1 MQVRRGSEMAVDQKT
16 KNTIFLMW
24 LLLVPAGMYFTY
36 QKYPPHFSGQWL
48 ELFAFLTLT
57 AVVAFMPMVINN
69 TPIFLIQWVS
79 LATFLSFG
87 LFIEMV
93 FAQAAVI
100 VLLLRLRVQKDQYF
114 RIPLNLI
121 MFFLVSLFSGFV
133 YYSLGG
139 KTGPS
144 LLHDTNAIWL
154 AALYAVVNYFLNQV
168 IISFYFYAIYKS
180 KESYFGK
187 DFIVETITTFLTLPL
202 GFVLYMFYNQL
213 ELIALLIVAFPFAS
227 LSIIFNLYYST
238 EKINE
243 YLQKAAE
250 IGHQMAERLE
260 VNGVIDLFIQ
270 KLSEMLPVD
279 YAYIMEVVNDEEEL
293 QLSRRIEGGSWLTSD
308 IVKVR
313 KNEGIS
319 GFVWEKQKGYLYNSK
334 KDWQSF
340 SKGLLPVDAESVL
353 AVPIVRNK
361 KVIGVL
367 ILASKR
373 KRAYEKSQLMIVDIL
388 CSYFAVA
395 MENAKHY
402 ELTKT
407 QSERCA
413 LTKLYNYRYFEKL
426 LTDEFDKLFQFERKV
441 LSLIILDIDHFKA
454 VNDTYGHQSG
464 NEILCELANRLTNL
478 VGSRGTVARYG
489 GEEFVVLL
497 PEAQKEEAFQMAEM
511 IRQSIANWPFIL
523 QQSLDFNQHQVKITA
538 SIGVAT
544 APEDAEDPLALV
556 RHADRALYVGAKR
569 AGRNRVAEYSTC

>member
-1 MQVRRGSEMAVDQKT
+1 MAVHPKM
-16 KNTIFLMW
+16 KKTIFLVW
-24 LLLVPAGMYFTY
+24 LVLVPAGMWFTY
-36 QKYPPHFSGQWL
+36 QTFPPHFSGKWL
-48 ELFAFLTLT
+48 EILAFLTLT
-57 AVVAFMPMVINN
+57 FVVAFMPMVINN

-87 LFIEMV
+87 LFVEMV

-100 VLLLRLRVQKDQYF
+100 LLLLRLRVQKEQYF

-121 MFFLVSLFSGFV
+121 MFFLVSFVSGIV
-133 YYSLGG
+133 YYLLGG
-139 KTGPS
+139 QTGPS
-144 LLHDTNAIWL
+144 LINDPHSIWL
-154 AALYAVVNYFLNQV
+154 AVVYAFLYYCLNQV
-168 IISFYFYAIYKS
+168 IISFYLYFIYKS

-187 DFIVETITTFLTLPL
+187 DFMVETITTFITLPL
-202 GFVLYMFYNQL
+202 GFVLYMFYNQQGL
-213 ELIALLIVAFPFAS
+213 LALLFVAIPFAS
-227 LSIIFNLYYST
+227 LSIIFKLYYSS

-260 VNGVIDLFIQ
+260 VDGVIDLFIE
-270 KLSEMLPVD
+270 KLSKMLPVD
-279 YAYIMEVVNDEEEL
+279 YAYIFDVISEDEL
-293 QLSRRIEGGSWLTSD
+293 QLVRRIQCGTGITNETAR
-308 IVKVR
+308 IK
-313 KNEGIS
+313 KNQGIS
-319 GFVWEKQKGYLYNSK
+319 GYVWEKGKGFLYHSK
-334 KDWQSF
+334 KDWKPY
-340 SKGLLPVDAESVL
+340 SKDLLPGDAESIL

-367 ILASKR
+367 MLSSKQ

-395 MENAKHY
+395 IDNAKHY
-402 ELTKT
+402 ELTKK
-407 QSERCA
+407 QSEHCA

-426 LTDEFDKLFQFERKV
+426 LNEEFDKLVHFERQV

-464 NEILCELANRLTNL
+464 NEILCELAARLNNL

-497 PEAQKEEAFQMAEM
+497 PEAGKEEAYQMAEM
-511 IRQSIANWPFIL
+511 IRQAIANWPFIL
-523 QQSLDFNQHQVKITA
+523 QQSLDLKQHQVKITA
-538 SIGVAT
+538 SIGIAT
-544 APEDAEDPLALV
+544 APEDAEDSLALV

>member
-1 MQVRRGSEMAVDQKT
+1 
-16 KNTIFLMW
+16 MW
-24 LLLVPAGMYFTY
+24 LLLVPAGMWFTY
-36 QKYPPHFSGQWL
+36 QTFPPHFSGQWL
-48 ELFAFLTLT
+48 DVLAFLTLT
-57 AVVAFMPMVINN
+57 SVVAFMPMVINN

-100 VLLLRLRVQKDQYF
+100 VLLLRLRVQKEQYF
-114 RIPLNLI
+114 RLPLNLI
-121 MFFLVSLFSGFV
+121 MFFLVSLVSGVV

-139 KTGPS
+139 ETGPS
-144 LLHDTNAIWL
+144 LINDPNSIWL
-154 AALYAVVNYFLNQV
+154 AAVYALVNYSLNQV
-168 IISFYFYAIYKS
+168 IISFYLYFIYKS

-187 DFIVETITTFLTLPL
+187 DFMVETITTFITLPL
-202 GFVLYMFYNQL
+202 GFVTYMFYNQQGL
-213 ELIALLIVAFPFAS
+213 LALLIVAIPFAS
-227 LSIIFNLYYST
+227 LSIIFKLYYST

-260 VNGVIDLFIQ
+260 VDGVIDLFIQ
-270 KLSEMLPVD
+270 KLSEMLPVN
-279 YAYIMEVVNDEEEL
+279 YAYIFDVISEDEL
-293 QLSRRIEGGSWLTSD
+293 QLIRRIECGSGITNEMTL
-308 IVKVR
+308 IK
-313 KNEGIS
+313 KNQGIS

-334 KDWQSF
+334 KDWKPF
-340 SKGLLPVDAESVL
+340 SKGLLPEAAESIL

-367 ILASKR
+367 MLASKQ

-395 MENAKHY
+395 IENAKHY
-402 ELTKT
+402 ELTKI

-426 LTDEFDKLFQFERKV
+426 LTEEFDKLFQFERKV

-454 VNDTYGHQSG
+454 INDTYGHQSG
-464 NEILCELANRLTNL
+464 NEILCEIASRLSNL

-497 PEAQKEEAFQMAEM
+497 PESDKAEAYQIAEM
-511 IRQSIANWPFIL
+511 IRQAIANWPFTL
-523 QQSLDFNQHQVKITA
+523 QQSLDLKQHQVKITA
-538 SIGVAT
+538 SIGIAT
-544 APEDAEDPLALV
+544 APEDAEDSLALI

-569 AGRNRVAEYSTC
+569 AGRNRVAEYSSC

>member
-1 MQVRRGSEMAVDQKT
+1 MGVSAKT
-16 KNTIFLMW
+16 KRAIFLVW
-24 LLLVPAGMYFTY
+24 LLIVPAGIWFTY
-36 QKYPPHFSGQWL
+36 LTFPPQVSGHL
-48 ELFAFLTLT
+48 LDLTAFLALT
-57 AVVAFMPMVINN
+57 SLVAAMPMIINN

-79 LATFLSFG
+79 LATFLTFG
-87 LFIEMV
+87 MFVEMI
-93 FAQAAVI
+93 FAQIAVI
-100 VLLLRLRVQKDQYF
+100 VLLAKIRIQKEQLF
-114 RIPLNLI
+114 RIPLNLN
-121 MFFLVSLFSGFV
+121 MFFLVSFISGIV
-133 YYSLGG
+133 YYSIGG
-139 KTGPS
+139 KTGPE
-144 LLHDTNAIWL
+144 LLNNPQALWL
-154 AALYAVVNYFLNQV
+154 AAIYAILNYFLNQV
-168 IISFYFYAIYKS
+168 IITFHLYFIYKS

-187 DFIVETITTFLTLPL
+187 DFIVETITTLITLPL
-202 GFVLYMFYNQL
+202 GFVLYMLYNQGG
-213 ELIALLIVAFPFAS
+213 LLPLLLVGIPFVS
-227 LSIIFNLYYST
+227 LAIIFNLYYSS
-238 EKINE
+238 EKVNE

-250 IGHQMAERLE
+250 IGHQMAERLD

-279 YAYIMEVVNDEEEL
+279 HAYIFEVINEEEL
-293 QLSRRIEGGSWLTSD
+293 QLTRRIAGGSGVTSEVTR
-308 IVKVR
+308 VK

-319 GFVWEKQKGYLYNSK
+319 GFIWEKQKGYLYNSK
-334 KDWQSF
+334 KEWRPF
-340 SKGLLPVDAESVL
+340 TEGLVPAEVESIL

-367 ILASKR
+367 MLSSKQ

-413 LTKLYNYRYFEKL
+413 LTKLYNYRYFEKY
-426 LTDEFDKLFQFERKV
+426 LTEQFEKLYQFERSV

-464 NEILCELANRLTNL
+464 NEILCELASRLNKL

-489 GEEFVVLL
+489 GEEFVILL
-497 PEAQKEEAFQMAEM
+497 PEVDKEEAYQLAEM
-511 IRQSIANWPFIL
+511 IRQSIANWPFTL
-523 QQSLDFNQHQVKITA
+523 LQSLELTQQQVKITA

-544 APEDAEDPLALV
+544 APEDAEDPIALV

>member
-1 MQVRRGSEMAVDQKT
+1 MAVQPKM
-16 KNTIFLMW
+16 KKAIFLVW
-24 LLLVPAGMYFTY
+24 LLLVPAGMWFTY
-36 QKYPPHFSGQWL
+36 QAFPPHFSGQWWDL
-48 ELFAFLTLT
+48 LAFLTLT
-57 AVVAFMPMVINN
+57 SVVAFMPMVINN

-87 LFIEMV
+87 LFIEMI
-93 FAQAAVI
+93 FAQAAV
-100 VLLLRLRVQKDQYF
+100 VLLLLRLRVPKEQYF

-121 MFFLVSLFSGFV
+121 MFFLVSLVSGAV
-133 YYSLGG
+133 YYALGG
-139 KTGPS
+139 QTGPS
-144 LLHDTNAIWL
+144 LINDPQAIWL
-154 AALYAVVNYFLNQV
+154 AAIYAVVNYFLNQV
-168 IISFYFYAIYKS
+168 IISFYLYFIYKS

-187 DFIVETITTFLTLPL
+187 DFIVETITTFITLPL
-202 GFVLYMFYNQL
+202 GFVLYMFYNQQGL
-213 ELIALLIVAFPFAS
+213 LALLIVAVPFVS
-227 LSIIFNLYYST
+227 LSVIFKLYYSSQN
-238 EKINE
+238 INE

-279 YAYIMEVVNDEEEL
+279 YAYIFDVISEDEL
-293 QLSRRIEGGSWLTSD
+293 QLVRRIQCGTGITIETAK
-308 IVKVR
+308 IK
-313 KNEGIS
+313 KNQGIS
-319 GFVWEKQKGYLYNSK
+319 GYVWDKRKGYLYHSK
-334 KDWQSF
+334 KDWKPF
-340 SKGLLPVDAESVL
+340 SKGFLPGDAESVL

-367 ILASKR
+367 MLASKR

-395 MENAKHY
+395 IENAKHY

-413 LTKLYNYRYFEKL
+413 LTKLYNYRYFEKI
-426 LTDEFDKLFQFERKV
+426 LTDEFNKLFQFERKV

-464 NEILCELANRLTNL
+464 NEILCELAERLCKI
-478 VGSRGTVARYG
+478 VGTSGTVARYG

-497 PEAQKEEAFQMAEM
+497 PEAQKEEAYQMAEM
-511 IRQSIANWPFIL
+511 IRQAIANWPFTL
-523 QQSLDFNQHQVKITA
+523 QHSLDPTQHQAKITV

-544 APEDAEDPLALV
+544 APEDAEDPLALI

-569 AGRNRVAEYSTC
+569 AGRNRVAEYSSC

>member
-1 MQVRRGSEMAVDQKT
+1 MAVQPKM
-16 KNTIFLMW
+16 KQAIFLVW
-24 LLLVPAGMYFTY
+24 LLLVPAGMWFTY
-36 QKYPPHFSGQWL
+36 QAFPPHFSGQWWDL
-48 ELFAFLTLT
+48 LAFLTLT
-57 AVVAFMPMVINN
+57 SVVAFMPMVINN

-87 LFIEMV
+87 LFIEMI
-93 FAQAAVI
+93 FAQAAV
-100 VLLLRLRVQKDQYF
+100 VLLLLGLRVQKEQYF

-121 MFFLVSLFSGFV
+121 MFFLVSLLSGVV

-139 KTGPS
+139 QTGPT
-144 LLHDTNAIWL
+144 LINDPHAIWL
-154 AALYAVVNYFLNQV
+154 AAVYAVVNYCLNQV
-168 IISFYFYAIYKS
+168 IISFYLYFIYKS

-187 DFIVETITTFLTLPL
+187 DFIVETITTFITLPL
-202 GFVLYMFYNQL
+202 GFVLYMFYNQQGL
-213 ELIALLIVAFPFAS
+213 LALLIVAVPFAS
-227 LSIIFNLYYST
+227 LSIIFKLYYSS

-260 VNGVIDLFIQ
+260 VDGVIDLLIQ

-279 YAYIMEVVNDEEEL
+279 YAYIFDVISEDEL
-293 QLSRRIEGGSWLTSD
+293 QLVRRIQCGTGITTETAK
-308 IVKVR
+308 IK
-313 KNEGIS
+313 KNQGIS
-319 GFVWEKQKGYLYNSK
+319 GYVWEKRKGCLYHSKKEWKPYSEGYLP
-334 KDWQSF
+334 
-340 SKGLLPVDAESVL
+340 GEAESVL

-367 ILASKR
+367 LLASKR

-395 MENAKHY
+395 IDNAKHY
-402 ELTKT
+402 ALTKT

-426 LTDEFDKLFQFERKV
+426 LTEEFDKLFQFERKV
-441 LSLIILDIDHFKA
+441 LSLIILDIDHFKS

-464 NEILCELANRLTNL
+464 NEILCELAARLNNL

-497 PEAQKEEAFQMAEM
+497 PAAHKEEAYQMAEM
-511 IRQSIANWPFIL
+511 VRQAIANWPFTL
-523 QQSLDFNQHQVKITA
+523 QHSLDLKQHQVKITA

-544 APEDAEDPLALV
+544 APEDAEDPLALI

-569 AGRNRVAEYSTC
+569 AGRNRVAEYSSC

>member
-1 MQVRRGSEMAVDQKT
+1 MAVHPMT
-16 KNTIFLMW
+16 KKAIFLVW
-24 LLLVPAGMYFTY
+24 LLLVPAGMWFTY
-36 QKYPPHFSGQWL
+36 QTFPPQLSGQWL
-48 ELFAFLTLT
+48 DIFAFLILT
-57 AVVAFMPMVINN
+57 SVVAFMPMVINN

-79 LATFLSFG
+79 LASFLSFG

-93 FAQAAVI
+93 FAQVAVI

-114 RIPLNLI
+114 RVPLNLI
-121 MFFLVSLFSGFV
+121 MFFLVSLVSGVV
-133 YYSLGG
+133 YYALGG
-139 KTGPS
+139 QTGPS
-144 LLHDTNAIWL
+144 LINDPNSIWL
-154 AALYAVVNYFLNQV
+154 AALYAVVNYSLNQV
-168 IISFYFYAIYKS
+168 IISFYLYFIYKS

-187 DFIVETITTFLTLPL
+187 DFMVETITTFITLPL
-202 GFVLYMFYNQL
+202 GFVLYMFYNQQDL
-213 ELIALLIVAFPFAS
+213 LALLFIAIPFAS
-227 LSIIFNLYYST
+227 LSIIFKLYYSS
-238 EKINE
+238 EKVNE
-243 YLQKAAE
+243 YLQNAAE

-260 VNGVIDLFIQ
+260 VDGVIDLFIQ

-279 YAYIMEVVNDEEEL
+279 YAYILDVVSEDEL
-293 QLSRRIEGGSWLTSD
+293 QLIRRIESGSGITSEMPR
-308 IVKVR
+308 IK

-319 GFVWEKQKGYLYNSK
+319 GYAWDKQKGFLYDSQK
-334 KDWQSF
+334 EWRKY
-340 SKGLLPVDAESVL
+340 SKGYIPADAESVL

-367 ILASKR
+367 MLASKR
-373 KRAYEKSQLMIVDIL
+373 KHAYEKSQLMIVDIL

-395 MENAKHY
+395 IDNAKHY

-426 LTDEFDKLFQFERKV
+426 LTEEFDKLFQFERKV

-464 NEILCELANRLTNL
+464 NEILCELAERLSKIVST
-478 VGSRGTVARYG
+478 SGTVARYG

-497 PEAQKEEAFQMAEM
+497 PEADKEEAYQMAEM
-511 IRQSIANWPFIL
+511 IRQAIANWPFSM
-523 QQSLDFNQHQVKITA
+523 QHSLDPTQHQAKITA

-544 APEDAEDPLALV
+544 APEDAEDPLALI

-569 AGRNRVAEYSTC
+569 AGRNRVAEYSSC

>member
-1 MQVRRGSEMAVDQKT
+1 MAVQPKM
-16 KNTIFLMW
+16 KQAIFLVW
-24 LLLVPAGMYFTY
+24 ILLVPAGMWFTY
-36 QKYPPHFSGQWL
+36 QAFPPHFSGQWWDL
-48 ELFAFLTLT
+48 LAFLTLT
-57 AVVAFMPMVINN
+57 SVVAFMPMVINN

-87 LFIEMV
+87 LFIEMI
-93 FAQAAVI
+93 FAQAAV
-100 VLLLRLRVQKDQYF
+100 VLLLLGLRVQKEQYF

-121 MFFLVSLFSGFV
+121 MFFLVSLLSGVV

-139 KTGPS
+139 QTGPT
-144 LLHDTNAIWL
+144 LINDPHAIWL
-154 AALYAVVNYFLNQV
+154 AAVYAVVNYFLNQV
-168 IISFYFYAIYKS
+168 IISCYLYFIYKS

-187 DFIVETITTFLTLPL
+187 DFIVETITTFITLPL
-202 GFVLYMFYNQL
+202 GFVLYMFYNQQGL
-213 ELIALLIVAFPFAS
+213 LALLIVAIPFAS
-227 LSIIFNLYYST
+227 LSIIFKLYYSS

-260 VNGVIDLFIQ
+260 VDGVIDLFIQ

-279 YAYIMEVVNDEEEL
+279 YAYIFDVINEDEL
-293 QLSRRIEGGSWLTSD
+293 QLVRRIQCGTGITTETAK
-308 IVKVR
+308 IK
-313 KNEGIS
+313 KNQGIS
-319 GFVWEKQKGYLYNSK
+319 GFVWEKGKGCLYHSKKEWKPYSKGYLP
-334 KDWQSF
+334 D
-340 SKGLLPVDAESVL
+340 DAESVL

-367 ILASKR
+367 LLASKR

-395 MENAKHY
+395 IDNAKHY

-413 LTKLYNYRYFEKL
+413 LTKLYNYSYFEKL
-426 LTDEFDKLFQFERKV
+426 LTEEFDKLFHFERKV
-441 LSLIILDIDHFKA
+441 LSLIILDIDHFKT

-464 NEILCELANRLTNL
+464 NEILCELATRLNNL
-478 VGSRGTVARYG
+478 VGTWGTVARYG

-497 PEAQKEEAFQMAEM
+497 PEAHKEEAYQMAEM

-523 QQSLDFNQHQVKITA
+523 QQSLDFKQHQVKITA
-538 SIGVAT
+538 SIGIAT
-544 APEDAEDPLALV
+544 APEDAEEPLALV

-569 AGRNRVAEYSTC
+569 AGRNRVAEYSSC

>member
-1 MQVRRGSEMAVDQKT
+1 MAVHPKM
-16 KNTIFLMW
+16 KKAIFLVW
-24 LLLVPAGMYFTY
+24 LLLVPAGMWFTY
-36 QKYPPHFSGQWL
+36 QTFPPHFSGQWL
-48 ELFAFLTLT
+48 DLLAFLTLT
-57 AVVAFMPMVINN
+57 SFVAFMPMVINN

-87 LFIEMV
+87 LFVEMV
-93 FAQAAVI
+93 FAQVAVI
-100 VLLLRLRVQKDQYF
+100 VLLLRLRIQKEQYF

-121 MFFLVSLFSGFV
+121 MFYLVSLVSGVV

-139 KTGPS
+139 QTGPS
-144 LLHDTNAIWL
+144 LINDPNSIWFAAI
-154 AALYAVVNYFLNQV
+154 YAIVNYFLNQV
-168 IISFYFYAIYKS
+168 IISFYLYVIYKS

-187 DFIVETITTFLTLPL
+187 DFMVETITTFLTLPL
-202 GFVLYMFYNQL
+202 GFVIYMFYNQQGL
-213 ELIALLIVAFPFAS
+213 LALLIVAVPFAS

-279 YAYIMEVVNDEEEL
+279 YAYILEVVNEEEL
-293 QLSRRIEGGSWLTSD
+293 QLTRRIEGGAGLTSD
-308 IVKVR
+308 IVRVR
-313 KNEGIS
+313 KNEGIC

-334 KDWQSF
+334 KDWNSF
-340 SKGLLPVDAESVL
+340 SKGLLPADAESII

-367 ILASKR
+367 MLASKR

-395 MENAKHY
+395 IENAKHY
-402 ELTKT
+402 KLTKT

-426 LTDEFDKLFQFERKV
+426 LTEEFDKLFQFERKV
-441 LSLIILDIDHFKA
+441 LSLIIMDIDHFKA

-464 NEILCELANRLTNL
+464 NEILCELAARLTNL

-497 PEAQKEEAFQMAEM
+497 PDSNKTEAYQLAEM
-511 IRQSIANWPFIL
+511 IRQAIANWPFTL
-523 QQSLDFNQHQVKITA
+523 QQSLDLTQHQVKITA

-544 APEDAEDPLALV
+544 APEDAEDPLALI

-569 AGRNRVAEYSTC
+569 AGRNRVAEYSSC

>member
-1 MQVRRGSEMAVDQKT
+1 MAVQPKM
-16 KNTIFLMW
+16 KNAIFLVW
-24 LLLVPAGMYFTY
+24 LLLVPAGMWLAY
-36 QKYPPHFSGQWL
+36 QAFPPHFSGQWWDL
-48 ELFAFLTLT
+48 LAFMTLT
-57 AVVAFMPMVINN
+57 SVVAFMPMVINN

-87 LFIEMV
+87 LFIEMI

-100 VLLLRLRVQKDQYF
+100 LLLLRLRLQKEQYF

-121 MFFLVSLFSGFV
+121 MFFLVSLVSGVV
-133 YYSLGG
+133 YYALGG
-139 KTGPS
+139 QTGPS
-144 LLHDTNAIWL
+144 LINDPHAIWL
-154 AALYAVVNYFLNQV
+154 AAIYAVVNYCLNQV
-168 IISFYFYAIYKS
+168 IISFYLYFIYNS

-187 DFIVETITTFLTLPL
+187 DFMVETITTFLTLPL
-202 GFVLYMFYNQL
+202 GFVLYMFYNQQGL
-213 ELIALLIVAFPFAS
+213 LALLIVAVPFAS

-279 YAYIMEVVNDEEEL
+279 YAYIFDVVSEDEL
-293 QLSRRIEGGSWLTSD
+293 QLVRRIQCGTGITTETAKIKKSQ
-308 IVKVR
+308 
-313 KNEGIS
+313 GIS
-319 GFVWEKQKGYLYNSK
+319 GYVWEKQKGCLYYSK
-334 KDWQSF
+334 KEWKPF
-340 SKGLLPVDAESVL
+340 SNGHLPADAESVL

-367 ILASKR
+367 MLASKR

-395 MENAKHY
+395 IDNAKHY

-426 LTDEFDKLFQFERKV
+426 LTEEFDKLFHFERKE
-441 LSLIILDIDHFKA
+441 LSLIILDIDHFKT

-464 NEILCELANRLTNL
+464 NEILCELAARLNNL
-478 VGSRGTVARYG
+478 VGTRGTVARYG

-497 PEAQKEEAFQMAEM
+497 PEAEKEEAFQFAEI

-523 QQSLDFNQHQVKITA
+523 QQSLDLKQHQVKITA
-538 SIGVAT
+538 SIGIAT
-544 APEDAEDPLALV
+544 APEDAEDPLALI

-569 AGRNRVAEYSTC
+569 AGRNRVAEYSSC

>member
-1 MQVRRGSEMAVDQKT
+1 MAVQPNT
-16 KNTIFLMW
+16 KKAIFLVW
-24 LLLVPAGMYFTY
+24 LLLVPAGMWFTY
-36 QKYPPHFSGQWL
+36 QTFPPHFSGQWL
-48 ELFAFLTLT
+48 DLLAFLTLT
-57 AVVAFMPMVINN
+57 SVVAFMPMVINN

-87 LFIEMV
+87 IFVEMV

-100 VLLLRLRVQKDQYF
+100 LLLLRLRIQKEQYF
-114 RIPLNLI
+114 RIPLNLV
-121 MFFLVSLFSGFV
+121 MFFLVSLISGLV

-139 KTGPS
+139 QTGPS
-144 LLHDTNAIWL
+144 LINDPNSIWL
-154 AALYAVVNYFLNQV
+154 ATVYAAVNYFLNQV
-168 IISFYFYAIYKS
+168 IISFYLYFIYKS

-202 GFVLYMFYNQL
+202 GFVLYMFYNQQGL
-213 ELIALLIVAFPFAS
+213 LALIIVAVPFAS
-227 LSIIFNLYYST
+227 LSIIFHLYYST
-238 EKINE
+238 EKINV

-279 YAYIMEVVNDEEEL
+279 YAYILEAVNEDEL
-293 QLSRRIEGGSWLTSD
+293 HLTRQIEGGTGLTSD
-308 IVKVR
+308 IVLIR
-313 KNEGIS
+313 KNERIS
-319 GFVWEKQKGYLYNSK
+319 GFVWEKKKGYLYNSK
-334 KDWQSF
+334 KDWQTF
-340 SKGLLPVDAESVL
+340 SKGFLPTDAESII

-361 KVIGVL
+361 NVIGVL
-367 ILASKR
+367 MLASKR

-402 ELTKT
+402 ELTKI

-426 LTDEFDKLFQFERKV
+426 LTEEFDKLVQFERSV

-464 NEILCELANRLTNL
+464 NEILCELAVRLTNL
-478 VGSRGTVARYG
+478 IGSRGTIARYG

-497 PEAQKEEAFQMAEM
+497 PEAQKEEAYQMAEM
-511 IRQSIANWPFIL
+511 IRQAIANWPFTL
-523 QQSLDFNQHQVKITA
+523 KQSLDLAQHQVKITA

-544 APEDAEDPLALV
+544 APEDAEDSLALI

>member
-1 MQVRRGSEMAVDQKT
+1 MTVAAKT
-16 KNTIFLMW
+16 KRNIFLVW
-24 LLLVPAGMYFTY
+24 LLIVPAGMWFTY
-36 QKYPPHFSGQWL
+36 QTFPPHFSGQWL
-48 ELFAFLTLT
+48 DLLAFFILTS
-57 AVVAFMPMVINN
+57 VVAFMPMVINN

-87 LFIEMV
+87 IFVEMI

-100 VLLLRLRVQKDQYF
+100 VLLARLRIPKEQLF
-114 RIPLNLI
+114 RVPLNLI
-121 MFFLVSLFSGFV
+121 MFFLVSIVSGVV
-133 YYSLGG
+133 YYALGG
-139 KTGPS
+139 QTGPTLINDPHS
-144 LLHDTNAIWL
+144 LWL
-154 AALYAVVNYFLNQV
+154 AAVYAVVNYFLNQV
-168 IISFYFYAIYKS
+168 IVSFNLYFIYKS

-187 DFIVETITTFLTLPL
+187 DFIVETVTTFITLPL
-202 GFVLYMFYNQL
+202 GFVLYMFYNQQGL
-213 ELIALLIVAFPFAS
+213 LALLIVAVPFAS
-227 LSIIFNLYYST
+227 LSIIFKLYYSS

-260 VNGVIDLFIQ
+260 VDGVIDLFIQ
-270 KLSEMLPVD
+270 KISEMLPVD
-279 YAYIMEVVNDEEEL
+279 YAYIFDAVSEDEL
-293 QLSRRIEGGSWLTSD
+293 QLVRRIQDGDNELPLN
-308 IVKVR
+308 IPKIK

-319 GFVWEKQKGYLYNSK
+319 GFVW
-334 KDWQSF
+334 
-340 SKGLLPVDAESVL
+340 SKGKAHLYSTGKQWKRYSKGHIPADAESIL

-361 KVIGVL
+361 KVIGVVM
-367 ILASKR
+367 LASKR

-402 ELTKT
+402 ELTKM
-407 QSERCA
+407 QSEHCA

-426 LTDEFDKLFQFERKV
+426 LNEEFEKLYRFERSV
-441 LSLIILDIDHFKA
+441 LSLIILDIDHFKE

-464 NEILCELANRLTNL
+464 NEILIELAERLSKI

-497 PEAQKEEAFQMAEM
+497 PEMNKEEAYQMAEL
-511 IRQSIANWPFIL
+511 IRQAIANWPFIL
-523 QQSLDFNQHQVKITA
+523 QQSLDLIQQQVKITA

-544 APEDAEDPLALV
+544 APEDSGDTLALV

-569 AGRNRVAEYSTC
+569 AGRNRVAEYSSC

>member
-1 MQVRRGSEMAVDQKT
+1 M
-16 KNTIFLMW
+16 I
-24 LLLVPAGMYFTY
+24 VPAGMWFTY
-36 QKYPPHFSGQWL
+36 KTYPPDFSGRWL
-48 ELFAFLTLT
+48 ELLAFLLLT
-57 AVVAFMPMVINN
+57 SVVASMPIIINEMS
-69 TPIFLIQWVS
+69 IFLIQWVS
-79 LATFLSFG
+79 LAVFLSFG
-87 LFIEMV
+87 IFAEMV
-93 FAQAAVI
+93 LAQIAVI
-100 VLLLRLRVQKDQYF
+100 VLLLRIRIQKGESF
-114 RIPLNLI
+114 RLPLNLN
-121 MFFLVSLFSGFV
+121 MFFLVSFLSGIF

-139 KTGPS
+139 QTGPNLMSDPRS
-144 LLHDTNAIWL
+144 LWL
-154 AALYAVVNYFLNQV
+154 AALYGVVNYFLNQV
-168 IISFYFYAIYKS
+168 IISIHIRYIYKS
-180 KESYFGK
+180 NESYFGK
-187 DFIVETITTFLTLPL
+187 EFIVETITTLVTLPL
-202 GFVLYMFYNQL
+202 GLMLYMFYNQVGL
-213 ELIALLIVAFPFAS
+213 LALLIVGIPFIS
-227 LSIIFNLYYST
+227 LSIIFNLYYSSQ
-238 EKINE
+238 KVNE

-279 YAYIMEVVNDEEEL
+279 YAYILEVVNEEEL
-293 QLSRRIEGGSWLTSD
+293 QLTRRIEGGAGVTSNL
-308 IVKVR
+308 VWVR

-319 GFVWEKQKGYLYNSK
+319 GFVWEKQKGCLYKSK
-334 KDWQSF
+334 KNWQSF
-340 SKGLLPVDAESVL
+340 SKGLLPTDAESIL

-367 ILASKR
+367 MLASKR

-402 ELTKT
+402 ELTKR
-407 QSERCA
+407 QSEHCA

-426 LTDEFDKLFQFERKV
+426 LTEEFDKLFQFERKV

-464 NEILCELANRLTNL
+464 NEILCELASRLTNL

-497 PEAQKEEAFQMAEM
+497 PEAQKEEAYQMAEM
-511 IRQSIANWPFIL
+511 IRQAIANWPFTL
-523 QQSLDFNQHQVKITA
+523 QQSLDLTQHQVKITA

-544 APEDAEDPLALV
+544 APEDAEDPLALI

-569 AGRNRVAEYSTC
+569 AGRNRVAEYSSC

>member
-1 MQVRRGSEMAVDQKT
+1 MAVQPQIK
-16 KNTIFLMW
+16 KAIFLVW
-24 LLLVPAGMYFTY
+24 LLLVPAGMWYTY
-36 QKYPPHFSGQWL
+36 QAFPPHFSGQWWDL
-48 ELFAFLTLT
+48 LAFLTLT
-57 AVVAFMPMVINN
+57 SVVAFMPMVINN

-87 LFIEMV
+87 LFIEMI

-100 VLLLRLRVQKDQYF
+100 LLLLRLRVPKEQYF

-121 MFFLVSLFSGFV
+121 MFFLVSFVSGAV
-133 YYSLGG
+133 YYALGG
-139 KTGPS
+139 ETGPS
-144 LLHDTNAIWL
+144 LINDPHAIWL
-154 AALYAVVNYFLNQV
+154 AAVYAVVNYSINQV
-168 IISFYFYAIYKS
+168 IISFYLYFIYKS

-187 DFIVETITTFLTLPL
+187 DFIVETITTFITLPL
-202 GFVLYMFYNQL
+202 GFVLYMFYNQQGL
-213 ELIALLIVAFPFAS
+213 LALLIVAVPFAS
-227 LSIIFNLYYST
+227 LSIIFKLYYSS

-260 VNGVIDLFIQ
+260 VDGVIDLFIQ

-279 YAYIMEVVNDEEEL
+279 YAYIFDVVSEDEL
-293 QLSRRIEGGSWLTSD
+293 QLVRRIQCGSGITTEN
-308 IVKVR
+308 IKIK
-313 KNEGIS
+313 KNQGIS
-319 GFVWEKQKGYLYNSK
+319 GYVWDKGKGCIYHSK
-334 KDWQSF
+334 KEWKPF
-340 SKGLLPVDAESVL
+340 SKGHLPDNAESIL

-367 ILASKR
+367 ILASKQ

-395 MENAKHY
+395 VDNAKHY

-413 LTKLYNYRYFEKL
+413 LTNLYNYRYFEKL
-426 LTDEFDKLFQFERKV
+426 LIEEFDKLFHFERKV
-441 LSLIILDIDHFKA
+441 LSLIILDIDHFKT

-464 NEILCELANRLTNL
+464 NEILCELAGRLNNL

-497 PEAQKEEAFQMAEM
+497 PEAYKEEAYEMAEM
-511 IRQSIANWPFIL
+511 IRQGIANWPFTL
-523 QQSLDFNQHQVKITA
+523 QQSLDLTQHQVKITA
-538 SIGVAT
+538 SIGIAT
-544 APEDAEDPLALV
+544 APEDAEEPLALV

-569 AGRNRVAEYSTC
+569 AGRNRVAEYSSC

>member
-1 MQVRRGSEMAVDQKT
+1 MAVQPKI
-16 KNTIFLMW
+16 KKAIFLVW
-24 LLLVPAGMYFTY
+24 LLFVPAGMWFTY
-36 QKYPPHFSGQWL
+36 QIFPPHLSGQWL
-48 ELFAFLTLT
+48 DLLAFLTLT
-57 AVVAFMPMVINN
+57 SVVAFMPMVINN

-87 LFIEMV
+87 LFVEMV

-100 VLLLRLRVQKDQYF
+100 VLLLRLRIQKEQYF
-114 RIPLNLI
+114 RIPLNLV
-121 MFFLVSLFSGFV
+121 MFFLVSLVSGVV

-139 KTGPS
+139 QTGPS
-144 LLHDTNAIWL
+144 LINDPNSIWL
-154 AALYAVVNYFLNQV
+154 AAVYAIVNYILNQV
-168 IISFYFYAIYKS
+168 IISFYLYFIYKS

-187 DFIVETITTFLTLPL
+187 DFMVETITTFLTLPL
-202 GFVLYMFYNQL
+202 GFVLYMFYNQQGL
-213 ELIALLIVAFPFAS
+213 LALVIVAVPFAS

-238 EKINE
+238 EKVNE

-260 VNGVIDLFIQ
+260 VNGVIDLFIH

-279 YAYIMEVVNDEEEL
+279 YAYILEVINEDEL
-293 QLSRRIEGGSWLTSD
+293 QLTRRIEGGAGLTSD
-308 IVKVR
+308 LVRVR
-313 KNEGIS
+313 KSEGIS

-334 KDWQSF
+334 KDWLSF
-340 SKGLLPVDAESVL
+340 SKGLLSPDAESIL

-367 ILASKR
+367 MLASKR

-402 ELTKT
+402 ELTKR
-407 QSERCA
+407 QSEHCA

-426 LTDEFDKLFQFERKV
+426 LTEEFDKLVQFERKV
-441 LSLIILDIDHFKA
+441 LSLIILDIDYFKA

-464 NEILCELANRLTNL
+464 NEILCELATRLSNL
-478 VGSRGTVARYG
+478 IGSRGTVARYG

-497 PEAQKEEAFQMAEM
+497 PEAKKEEAFQMAEM
-511 IRQSIANWPFIL
+511 IRQTIANWPFTI
-523 QQSLDFNQHQVKITA
+523 QQSLDLKQHQVKITA

-544 APEDAEDPLALV
+544 APEDAEEPLALV

-569 AGRNRVAEYSTC
+569 AGRNRVAEYSSC

>member
-1 MQVRRGSEMAVDQKT
+1 MAVQPKT
-16 KNTIFLMW
+16 KKAIFIVW
-24 LLLVPAGMYFTY
+24 LLLVPAGMWFTY
-36 QKYPPHFSGQWL
+36 QTFPPHFSGQWI
-48 ELFAFLTLT
+48 ELLAFLTLT
-57 AVVAFMPMVINN
+57 SVVASMPMVINN

-100 VLLLRLRVQKDQYF
+100 LLLLRLQIQKEQFF
-114 RIPLNLI
+114 RIPLNLV
-121 MFFLVSLFSGFV
+121 MFFLVSLVSGVV

-139 KTGPS
+139 QTGPS
-144 LLHDTNAIWL
+144 LINDPNSIWL
-154 AALYAVVNYFLNQV
+154 AAVYAAVNYLLNQV
-168 IISFYFYAIYKS
+168 IISFYLYFIYKS

-187 DFIVETITTFLTLPL
+187 DFMVETITTFLTLPL
-202 GFVLYMFYNQL
+202 GFVLYMFYNQQGL
-213 ELIALLIVAFPFAS
+213 LALLIVAVPFAS
-227 LSIIFNLYYST
+227 LSIIFILYYST

-279 YAYIMEVVNDEEEL
+279 YAYILEVVNDDEL
-293 QLSRRIEGGSWLTSD
+293 QLTRRIEGGAGLTSD
-308 IVKVR
+308 LVKVR

-319 GFVWEKQKGYLYNSK
+319 GFVWEKQKGYLYKSK
-334 KDWQSF
+334 KDWHTF
-340 SKGLLPVDAESVL
+340 SKGLLPADAESIL

-367 ILASKR
+367 MLASKR

-395 MENAKHY
+395 IENAKHY

-426 LTDEFDKLFQFERKV
+426 LIEEFDKLFQFERKV
-441 LSLIILDIDHFKA
+441 LSLIILDIDHFKT

-464 NEILCELANRLTNL
+464 NEILCELAARLTNL

-497 PEAQKEEAFQMAEM
+497 PDAEKEEAFQIAEM
-511 IRQSIANWPFIL
+511 IRQAIANWPFII
-523 QQSLDFNQHQVKITA
+523 QQSLDLNQHQVKITA

-544 APEDAEDPLALV
+544 APEDAEEPLALV

-569 AGRNRVAEYSTC
+569 AGRNRVAEYVK

>member
-1 MQVRRGSEMAVDQKT
+1 MAVQPKM
-16 KNTIFLMW
+16 KQVIFLVW
-24 LLLVPAGMYFTY
+24 LWLVPAGMWFTY
-36 QKYPPHFSGQWL
+36 QAFPPHFSGQWWDL
-48 ELFAFLTLT
+48 LAFLTLT
-57 AVVAFMPMVINN
+57 SVVAFMPMVINN

-87 LFIEMV
+87 LFIEMI
-93 FAQAAVI
+93 FAQAAV
-100 VLLLRLRVQKDQYF
+100 VLLLLGLRVQKEQYF

-121 MFFLVSLFSGFV
+121 MFFLVSLLSGVV

-139 KTGPS
+139 QTGPT
-144 LLHDTNAIWL
+144 LINDPHAIWL
-154 AALYAVVNYFLNQV
+154 AAVYAVVNYFLNQV
-168 IISFYFYAIYKS
+168 IISFYLYFIYKS

-187 DFIVETITTFLTLPL
+187 DFIVETITTFITLPL
-202 GFVLYMFYNQL
+202 GFVLYMFYNQQGL
-213 ELIALLIVAFPFAS
+213 LALLIVAIPFAS
-227 LSIIFNLYYST
+227 LSIIFKLYYSS

-260 VNGVIDLFIQ
+260 VDGVIDLFIQ

-279 YAYIMEVVNDEEEL
+279 YAYIFDVINEDEL
-293 QLSRRIEGGSWLTSD
+293 QLVRRIQCGTGITTETAK
-308 IVKVR
+308 IK
-313 KNEGIS
+313 KNQGIS
-319 GFVWEKQKGYLYNSK
+319 GFVWEKGKGCLYHSKKEWKPYSKGYLP
-334 KDWQSF
+334 D
-340 SKGLLPVDAESVL
+340 DAESVL

-367 ILASKR
+367 LLASKR

-395 MENAKHY
+395 IDNAKHY
-402 ELTKT
+402 ELTGT

-426 LTDEFDKLFQFERKV
+426 LTEEFDKLFHFERKV
-441 LSLIILDIDHFKA
+441 LSLIILDIDHFKT

-464 NEILCELANRLTNL
+464 NEILCELATRLNNL
-478 VGSRGTVARYG
+478 VGTRGTVARYG

-497 PEAQKEEAFQMAEM
+497 PEAHKEEAYQMAEM

-523 QQSLDFNQHQVKITA
+523 QQSLDFKQHQVKITA
-538 SIGVAT
+538 SIGIAT
-544 APEDAEDPLALV
+544 APEDAEEPLALV

-569 AGRNRVAEYSTC
+569 AGRNRVAEYSSC